1 MLTYATLIE
10 SLSKQVILPLYYHD
24 DSEVCISRLR
34 NLYKAGIRVIE
45 FTNRGGKA
53 LANFKAM
60 KQVQQ
65 NEYPSLKLAV
75 GTIYTGADA
84 LSFADAGADLLISP
98 VFVEEVSAF
107 CSTRQLPY
115 IPGCMTPTEIFNA
128 TQAGCT
134 LIKLFPA
141 HVIGSSYIKSMKDL
155 FPGIHFMP
163 TGGIKP
169 DIENIQ
175 EWLTAGAVAIGVGS
189 PLFNSFSSDIT
200 LAQRISEI
208 ILLHSK

>member
-1 MLTYATLIE
+1 MLTYTTLIE

-24 DSEVCISRLR
+24 DPDVCISRLR

-84 LSFADAGADLLISP
+84 LSFA
-98 VFVEEVSAF
+98 EEVSAF

-115 IPGCMTPTEIFNA
+115 IPGCMTPTEIFKA

-141 HVIGSSYIKSMKDL
+141 HVIGPSYIKSIQDL

-169 DIENIQ
+169 DIGNIQ
-175 EWLTAGAVAIGVGS
+175 EWLTGGAVAIGVGS

-208 ILLHSK
+208 ILLHNK

>member
-1 MLTYATLIE
+1 MLTYATLIQT
-10 SLSKQVILPLYYHD
+10 LSKQVILPLYYHD
-24 DSEVCISRLR
+24 DVNICISRLR

-53 LANFKAM
+53 LSNFKAL
-60 KQVQQ
+60 KEIQQ
-65 NEYPSLKLAV
+65 SECPDLKLAV
-75 GTIYTGADA
+75 GTIYLASDA
-84 LSFADAGADLLISP
+84 LSFSEAGADCLISP

-115 IPGCMTPTEIFNA
+115 IPGCMTPTEIFKA

-141 HVIGSSYIKSMKDL
+141 HVLGPSYIKSIQDL
-155 FPGIHFMP
+155 FPGIQFMP

-169 DIENIQ
+169 DIGNLQ
-175 EWLTAGAVAIGVGS
+175 EWLTAGAVAVGVGT
-189 PLFNSFSSDIT
+189 PLFNSFSTDSD
-200 LAQRISEI
+200 LAQLISEI
-208 ILLHSK
+208 IALRA